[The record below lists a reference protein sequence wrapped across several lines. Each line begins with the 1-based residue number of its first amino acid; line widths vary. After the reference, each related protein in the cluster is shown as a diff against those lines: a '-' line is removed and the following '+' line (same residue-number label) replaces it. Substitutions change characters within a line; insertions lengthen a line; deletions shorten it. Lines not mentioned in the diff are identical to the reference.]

1 MVFSHSVYSVY
12 SSVQIKLHATALQ
25 DSLSPSSSQEGISA
39 LSRYAEDLFRGF
51 MLSGELMLD
60 NFAAAEIWA
69 VLESFCQYHQLPPTR
84 SYLERCAATSL
95 WPQLLSYAQMWSTP
109 PKLLLEI
116 IREHFYDID
125 IKEHLETAVLVMLE
139 GRAPFPE
146 QTRKKAYHKMS
157 SRQTSAPPPSLTE
170 GRGVKRSL
178 SRHPQEGEGG
188 SPPEVF
194 ELLPLDRSSRLNR
207 SDNLFELVCASQ
219 TSCYPTARTLL
230 AFAVSLRRDLLPLLA
245 TCFMPQGGGE
255 ETNGDNSPGAKP
267 EETATVLDCLCVW
280 IFCKLH
286 TSPELKKAILSL
298 GLIRKQE
305 DLSLTPLHQSSA
317 LQWHQW
323 ELRDLEQVCV
333 CLSSNMPAH
342 GIVMKQAFRFFD
354 FENPYVNFL
363 RFVETYALHSFD
375 QSQKQLENFLTSMK
389 KLCSGEQQYP
399 KTSFASP
406 KWVSD
411 LSTLC
416 LLQMLAHPITPWH
429 HLSLLTAIIKAL
441 DRVQQPYKLP
451 KDASY
456 DPSLHSG
463 FTAYPVPLGEL
474 LDTHKLSRLLSV
486 MQPMEKV
493 PIEITCRCTIPLLP
507 DIPTSIWLN
516 SLTASLPSSLPP
528 GQLLSQL
535 VELGVTE
542 VVQPLCE
549 ILHLYPTKAVLSS
562 FELRHQRLMKSSWWD
577 VLQNR
582 MDFWLNCNAM
592 LQSIEG
598 DISLVAEFFER
609 TAASCQAE
617 GDETGV
623 SRSLFSDRILLRQ
636 LALDWHLKC
645 SELDPSKILSLKKMV
660 WLSRLEWII
669 SGTDP
674 SVCLADILK
683 ATSRNHDAIGFHEL
697 SQLTLIPPVPPHLL
711 TPQES
716 SELNQD
722 LRDSLSL
729 VLGLLLDANL
739 VVSALELA
747 DLFSHRP
754 LNIVII
760 CTCIALAQR
769 SVEPA
774 QIDPSVLSL
783 LSRGDAASGDTSPG
797 DVPIGEYIQ
806 LLRIVLE
813 QSEAPG
819 LRGGSR
825 CLERVVSLFQV
836 SQGLVMSYATAATEA
851 TRTSLLTLLTSEQLA
866 QKLQLAL
873 PFVRSCCADPSRLA
887 LFLERCIY
895 ITLCKHF
902 KHIYDEEPDDPV
914 FAGPVFDVDSKCETF
929 SELTRICDESE
940 LGRLL
945 LQHASKDVQIAQA
958 SKAEPKLSLLQIS
971 IELLVRAE
979 TCLSNACQLDLI
991 SSLINSTLALAKLLT
1006 LRQCWSLLARLL
1018 TGIGRFHELS
1028 AILEIF
1034 VNHEQL
1040 EYLLKKG
1047 LEKEELLKTALLK
1060 FLVKHHENDIDKLTI
1075 VAMRFNLYRGLGET
1089 CVKQAKLL
1097 LRKLTHD
1104 YPKLEDFPDVKER
1117 VREICKLFCNAATYY
1132 SREDCYMQASE
1143 CKQQARLMS
1152 AQYRLLPYN
1161 IIVVGAPKVGIR
1173 SILSSPSKHLLFQEV
1188 LVIADAYGL
1197 NNPRSWG
1204 DILYG
1209 RCVRNKNVTFFSSY
1223 SSKFP
1228 FNSIVYKH
1236 LVNRLTTENP
1246 RNAEYR
1252 DNLTSILSTIPD
1264 MTIENRLCRDLLGNV
1279 PSSVQFHTSLSQDII
1294 SELQSL

>member
-1 MVFSHSVYSVY
+1 
-12 SSVQIKLHATALQ
+12 
-25 DSLSPSSSQEGISA
+25 
-39 LSRYAEDLFRGF
+39 

-84 SYLERCAATSL
+84 SYLERCAAASL

-116 IREHFYDID
+116 LREHFYDTD
-125 IKEHLETAVLVMLE
+125 IKEHLETAILVMME
-139 GRAPFPE
+139 GKAAFPE
-146 QTRKKAYHKMS
+146 QGKRRPYQKI
-157 SRQTSAPPPSLTE
+157 SRGTSAPAAE

-178 SRHPQEGEGG
+178 SREPQKAEAAP
-188 SPPEVF
+188 PPEVF
-194 ELLPLDRSSRLNR
+194 ELLPLDRSSRLNK

-219 TSCYPTARTLL
+219 SCSYPTARTLL
-230 AFAVSLRRDLLPLLA
+230 AFAVSLRRDLLPLVA
-245 TCFMPQGGGE
+245 TCFIPQPPQGGGE
-255 ETNGDNSPGAKP
+255 ESSPGAAPGK
-267 EETATVLDCLCVW
+267 TATVLDCLCVW
-280 IFCKLH
+280 LFCRLH
-286 TSPELKKAILSL
+286 SSPELRKAVLSL
-298 GLIRKQE
+298 GLIPRQE
-305 DLSLTPLHQSSA
+305 ELSLAPLHQCSS

-354 FENPYVNFL
+354 FENPYVHFL

-375 QSQKQLENFLTSMK
+375 QSQKQLESFLTCLK

-399 KTSFASP
+399 KSSLGSP

-429 HLSLLTAIIKAL
+429 HLSLLTAVIRAL
-441 DRVQQPYKLP
+441 DRVQQPYQLP
-451 KDASY
+451 KDASF
-456 DPSLHSG
+456 DPSLHGG
-463 FTAYPVPLGEL
+463 FTAYPVPLGDL
-474 LDTHKLSRLLSV
+474 LNTHRLSRLLSL

-493 PIEITCRCTIPLLP
+493 PIEITCRCTLPLLP
-507 DIPTSIWLN
+507 DTPTSSWLN
-516 SLTASLPSSLPP
+516 SLTACLPSSLSP
-528 GQLLSQL
+528 GQLLAEL
-535 VELGVTE
+535 VQLGVTE
-542 VVQPLCE
+542 VVQQLCE
-549 ILHLYPTKAVLSS
+549 IFHLYPTKAVLSS
-562 FELRHQRLMKSSWWD
+562 FELRHQRLLKSSWWS

-582 MDFWLNCNAM
+582 MDFWLNCNST

-609 TAASCQAE
+609 TAASCQTE
-617 GDETGV
+617 GEE
-623 SRSLFSDRILLRQ
+623 RSLFSNTILLRQ

-645 SELDPSKILSLKKMV
+645 PELDPGKILSLKKML

-674 SVCLADILK
+674 SVCLDDILK
-683 ATSRNHDAIGFHEL
+683 TTSRNHDAIGFHDL
-697 SQLTLIPPVPPHLL
+697 SQLTLAHPLPPHLL
-711 TPQES
+711 TPSES
-716 SELNQD
+716 SELSQE

-729 VLGLLLDANL
+729 ILGLLLDANL
-739 VVSALELA
+739 VVFALQLG

-754 LNIVII
+754 HNIVIV
-760 CTCIALAQR
+760 CSCIALAQK
-769 SVEPA
+769 SIQPA
-774 QIDPSVLSL
+774 QIDASVLAL
-783 LSRGDAASGDTSPG
+783 LPLGDTRIGDVSPG
-797 DVPIGEYIQ
+797 ECIQ
-806 LLRIVLE
+806 LFRILLE
-813 QSEAPG
+813 QSAAPG

-825 CLERVVSLFQV
+825 CLERVLSLYQV
-836 SQGLVMSYATAATEA
+836 SQGLAMSYTTAASES
-851 TRTSLLTLLTSEQLA
+851 TRTSLLTILTSEQLS

-873 PFVRSCCADPSRLA
+873 PFVRCCCADPSRLSV
-887 LFLERCIY
+887 FLERCVY
-895 ITLCKHF
+895 ITLCRHF
-902 KHIYDEEPDDPV
+902 RHSYDQEPEDPV
-914 FAGPVFDVDSKCETF
+914 FARPVFDVDSKCEAF

-945 LQHASKDVQIAQA
+945 LQRASKDVQIAQA
-958 SKAEPKLSLLQIS
+958 SKAEPKLSLLQVS

-979 TCLSNACQLDLI
+979 TCVSNTCQLDLI

-1097 LRKLTHD
+1097 LRKLTYN

-1152 AQYRLLPYN
+1152 SQYRLLPYN
-1161 IIVVGAPKVGIR
+1161 IVVIGLSKVGIR
-1173 SILSSPSKHLLFQEV
+1173 TILAAPSKHLLFQEV
-1188 LVIADAYGL
+1188 LIIADAYGL
-1197 NNPRSWG
+1197 NNPRAWG

-1209 RCVRNKNVTFFSSY
+1209 RCVKNKNMTFFSSY

-1228 FNSIVYKH
+1228 FNSTVYKH

-1252 DNLTSILSTIPD
+1252 DNLISILTTIPD
-1264 MTIENRLCRDLLGNV
+1264 MTIENRLCRELLGSIPCPAKFN
-1279 PSSVQFHTSLSQDII
+1279 TSLSQEVIY
-1294 SELQSL
+1294 ELQSL

>member
-1 MVFSHSVYSVY
+1 
-12 SSVQIKLHATALQ
+12 
-25 DSLSPSSSQEGISA
+25 
-39 LSRYAEDLFRGF
+39 
-51 MLSGELMLD
+51 MLD

-69 VLESFCQYHQLPPTR
+69 VLESFCQYHQLPPTQI
-84 SYLERCAATSL
+84 YLERCAAANL

-116 IREHFYDID
+116 IRERFSDSDIR
-125 IKEHLETAVLVMLE
+125 EHLETAILVMME
-139 GRAPFPE
+139 GRAASLE
-146 QTRKKAYHKMS
+146 QTKRKMS
-157 SRQTSAPPPSLTE
+157 HKVNYRGAEGVGLKRTHSRD
-170 GRGVKRSL
+170 
-178 SRHPQEGEGG
+178 PQKVPGT
-188 SPPEVF
+188 PPEVF
-194 ELLPLDRSSRLNR
+194 DLLPLDRSSRLNK
-207 SDNLFELVCASQ
+207 SDDLFELVCASQ
-219 TSCYPTARTLL
+219 SSSHPTARTLL

-245 TCFMPQGGGE
+245 TCFMPQLPTGGGE
-255 ETNGDNSPGAKP
+255 EPDGHTSPDTP
-267 EETATVLDCLCVW
+267 PDETVTVLDCLCVW

-286 TSPELKKAILSL
+286 LSSELKKAILSL
-298 GLIRKQE
+298 GLVRKQE
-305 DLSLTPLHQSSA
+305 DLSLSPLHQSSS

-323 ELRDLEQVCV
+323 ELRDLEQICV

-354 FENPYVNFL
+354 FENPYVHFL

-375 QSQKQLENFLTSMK
+375 QSQKQLENFLISMK
-389 KLCSGEQQYP
+389 KLSSGEQQYP
-399 KTSFASP
+399 KSSFGSP

-411 LSTLC
+411 LSTLS

-429 HLSLLTAIIKAL
+429 HLSLLTAVIRAL

-451 KDASY
+451 RDSSY
-456 DPSLHSG
+456 DPSLHTG
-463 FTAYPVPLGEL
+463 FTAYPVPLGDL
-474 LDTHKLSRLLSV
+474 LNTQKLSRLLSV
-486 MQPMEKV
+486 MQPTEKV

-507 DIPTSIWLN
+507 DIPTSSWLN
-516 SLTASLPSSLPP
+516 SLTDPLPPSLPP
-528 GQLLSQL
+528 RDLLSQL
-535 VELGVTE
+535 VELGITE
-542 VVQPLCE
+542 LVPQLCE

-562 FELRHQRLMKSSWWD
+562 FELRHQRLLRSSWWG
-577 VLQNR
+577 VLHNR
-582 MDFWLNCNAM
+582 MDFWLNCNDT

-598 DISLVAEFFER
+598 DIGLVAEFFER
-609 TAASCQAE
+609 RAASCGTE
-617 GDETGV
+617 GEETGGN
-623 SRSLFSDRILLRQ
+623 RSLFSDTILLRQ
-636 LALDWHLKC
+636 LALDWHLRC
-645 SELDPSKILSLKKMV
+645 SEKDLDKILALKKMV

-674 SVCLADILK
+674 AVCLAEILK
-683 ATSRNHDAIGFHEL
+683 TTSCNQDVIGFHDL
-697 SQLTLIPPVPPHLL
+697 TRLTLPHPLTPHLL
-711 TPQES
+711 SPSES
-716 SELNQD
+716 SELSQE

-729 VLGLLLDANL
+729 ILGLLLDANL

-747 DLFSHRP
+747 ELFSHRP
-754 LNIVII
+754 LNIVIV
-760 CTCIALAQR
+760 CTCIALAQK
-769 SVEPA
+769 SIEPT
-774 QIDPSVLSL
+774 QIDSTLQSL
-783 LSRGDAASGDTSPG
+783 LSRGDTVGDIPT
-797 DVPIGEYIQ
+797 GEYIHLFKI
-806 LLRIVLE
+806 LLEKGEL
-813 QSEAPG
+813 PG

-825 CLERVVSLFQV
+825 CVERVLSLFQV
-836 SQGLVMSYATAATEA
+836 SQGLVMSYTTAAREA
-851 TRTSLLTLLTSEQLA
+851 TRTSLLSLLTSDQLA

-873 PFVRSCCADPSRLA
+873 PFVRSCCSDPSRLA
-887 LFLERCIY
+887 QFLERCMY
-895 ITLCKHF
+895 ITLCRHF
-902 KHIYDEEPDDPV
+902 RHSYDEEPDDPV
-914 FAGPVFDVDSKCETF
+914 FVRPVFDVEAKSEAF
-929 SELTRICDESE
+929 SELTRICDEAE

-958 SKAEPKLSLLQIS
+958 SKAEPRLSLLQVS

-1006 LRQCWSLLARLL
+1006 LRQSWSLLARLL

-1075 VAMRFNLYRGLGET
+1075 VAMRFSLYRGLGET

-1132 SREDCYMQASE
+1132 SREDCYMQSSE

-1152 AQYRLLPYN
+1152 VQYRLLPHN
-1161 IIVVGAPKVGIR
+1161 IIVVGLSKIGIR
-1173 SILSSPSKHLLFQEV
+1173 PVLAAPNKYLLFPEV
-1188 LVIADAYGL
+1188 VIVADAYGL
-1197 NNPRSWG
+1197 NNPKSWG
-1204 DILYG
+1204 DILFG
-1209 RCVRNKNVTFFSSY
+1209 RCVKSKNVGFFCAY

-1236 LVNRLTTENP
+1236 LVNRVTTEHP

-1252 DNLTSILSTIPD
+1252 DNLTSILATIPD
-1264 MTIENRLCRDLLGNV
+1264 MTIENCLYRELFGNI
-1279 PSSVQFHTSLSQDII
+1279 PSPAKLHTSLSQEIL